1 MALLLLFEKSDTL
14 SYSELQETTNI
25 EAGVFPKHVQSLL
38 DCKLLVCNTEV
49 TQYHELLF
57 QLS

>member
-49 TQYHELLF
+49 SQFSSH
-57 QLS
+57 